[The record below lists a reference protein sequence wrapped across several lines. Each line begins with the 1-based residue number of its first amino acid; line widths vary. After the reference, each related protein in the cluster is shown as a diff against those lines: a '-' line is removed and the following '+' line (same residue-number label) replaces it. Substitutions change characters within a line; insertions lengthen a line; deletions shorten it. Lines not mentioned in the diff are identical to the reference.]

1 MKTTF
6 SAIVLLFVSF
16 LITPRDCPAQT
27 MLNLRAPSLDE
38 NRLLAEFNS
47 ARLSGDKNKIQE
59 IQHQLDNVTGSV
71 TAPSGNSIGTFVDV
85 NSIVPPFN
93 TDNINIVQISALK
106 GIRAFATATEQ
117 RGQNSGRVWVVAAV
131 SNTSDA
137 DTIYYFYSDNGGTV
151 WNLYTSLHFSN
162 SYQVNYDQMDVEII
176 EDNIG
181 DKYIWTVYGLNA
193 PNGKQFI
200 SASVIRSPNFQGN
213 AFICSWPGENL
224 SNTNFGRF
232 RPRITSDNAKYSNT
246 ASIYISV
253 STDTLV
259 SAGVY
264 KGWYNYVLCVNPYTV
279 NPVLDYYGRGIV
291 IYSSSSPTDL
301 HSDIAYVYNNGDSI
315 IMVSS
320 NNYKYPEQIGISVV
334 NNHFG
339 GLNGQAYDNGNTFEK
354 GFTRIACSGG
364 TNQLTS
370 MIVYRENYQNSG
382 DWDIRAYKSTSSLYS
397 WQTIDIDVR
406 RDNVLVPNPP
416 DICGVRNKENRYYIS
431 YTNSGLSNYDT
442 VKYLFTSQSTSTIS
456 FRTVSHL
463 NAFARP
469 KPGFRLVNNDSCLG
483 VWSQKGSG
491 GGDNI
496 WVSEGCN

>member
-1 MKTTF
+1 
-6 SAIVLLFVSF
+6 
-16 LITPRDCPAQT
+16 
-27 MLNLRAPSLDE
+27 
-38 NRLLAEFNS
+38 
-47 ARLSGDKNKIQE
+47 
-59 IQHQLDNVTGSV
+59 
-71 TAPSGNSIGTFVDV
+71 
-85 NSIVPPFN
+85 
-93 TDNINIVQISALK
+93 
-106 GIRAFATATEQ
+106 
-117 RGQNSGRVWVVAAV
+117 
-131 SNTSDA
+131 
-137 DTIYYFYSDNGGTV
+137 
-151 WNLYTSLHFSN
+151 
-162 SYQVNYDQMDVEII
+162 
-176 EDNIG
+176 
-181 DKYIWTVYGLNA
+181 LNA

-200 SASVIRSPNFQGN
+200 SASVIRTPNFQGN
-213 AFICSWPGENL
+213 AFICSWAGENL

-232 RPRITSDNAKYSNT
+232 RPRITSDNAKYNNT
-246 ASIYISV
+246 SSVYIAV
-253 STDTLV
+253 STDSLV

-291 IYSSSSPTDL
+291 LFSSTLPTDL

-339 GLNGQAYDNGNTFEK
+339 GLNGQSYDNGNTFEK
-354 GFTRIACSGG
+354 GFTRIASSGG

-382 DWDIRAYKSTSSLYS
+382 DWDIKAYKSTSSLYS
-397 WQTIDIDVR
+397 WQSIDIDVR

-416 DICGVRNKENRYYIS
+416 DICAVRNKENRYYIS

-442 VKYLFTSQSTSTIS
+442 VKYLFTSQNTSTITY
-456 FRTVSHL
+456 RTVSHL

-469 KPGFRLVNNDSCLG
+469 KPGFRLVNNDSCLD
-483 VWSQKGSG
+483 VWSQKSSG

-496 WVSEGCN
+496 WVSEGCSGPFSIGIKTLGSEIPTTYKLEQNYPNPFNPVTNIRFNIPPSKEAGKMTQAVRLVIYDVLGKEVAIVVNENLQPGIYKVDFNASSLPSGAYFYKIVTDVFTDVKKMMLIK